1 MSYRLHL
8 NSCEIEQLKKHS
20 SDEVQEL
27 CLFEINTT
35 AGNIFS
41 MCRNVGNKEEWT
53 PFSQTPGVTMI
64 SNNHSGSEA
73 QKGNLNEVIKIR
85 RRYI

>member
-1 MSYRLHL
+1 MLHL
-8 NSCEIEQLKKHS
+8 NSCAIEQLKKHS
-20 SDEVQEL
+20 SNEVHEL
-27 CLFEINTT
+27 VCLRYKYYSWDHIQHV
-35 AGNIFS
+35 S
-41 MCRNVGNKEEWT
+41 PNVGNKEEWT
-53 PFSQTPGVTMI
+53 PFSRTPGVTMI